1 MENNA
6 LIQYGSTQDSR
17 TFHAVRQTEQICA
30 WTVLGIGGFLLL
42 VLIAN
47 VLSSFFKHGIG
58 EAILALL
65 LVGVVLCLVF
75 VGVTKLLEL
84 LVFKPWKAV
93 RYSARGAAKRPAPR
107 RRPSVDMAAARRA
120 GAGQTEQRAVRLC
133 LGQRLRALAAFA
145 ARSHWREGGARV

>member
-93 RYSARGAAKRPAPR
+93 RYSACAKRMAAEAQQNGLRPAPPISGR
-107 RRPSVDMAAARRA
+107 GRSPACWRWTGRTTRCSPVSGATATSACCFRRA
-120 GAGQTEQRAVRLC
+120 KS
-133 LGQRLRALAAFA
+133 LA
-145 ARSHWREGGARV
+145 

>member
-47 VLSSFFKHGIG
+47 VLSSFF
-58 EAILALL
+58 
-65 LVGVVLCLVF
+65 
-75 VGVTKLLEL
+75 
-84 LVFKPWKAV
+84 
-93 RYSARGAAKRPAPR
+93 
-107 RRPSVDMAAARRA
+107 
-120 GAGQTEQRAVRLC
+120 
-133 LGQRLRALAAFA
+133 
-145 ARSHWREGGARV
+145 

>member
-93 RYSARGAAKRPAPR
+93 RYSACANVLFYIK
-107 RRPSVDMAAARRA
+107 
-120 GAGQTEQRAVRLC
+120 
-133 LGQRLRALAAFA
+133 F
-145 ARSHWREGGARV
+145 